1 MRDECLTLV
10 ITDLR
15 TGSKEGQ
22 EDRQQNQ
29 SIENPQDGEDRQD
42 SKEVSG
48 KQKGSGTVSVKS
60 KRVLPSRHP
69 NVTLHQGLR
78 LNNPTA
84 LKSQPQN
91 CSSNSNTRLA
101 WGFVL
106 F

>member
-29 SIENPQDGEDRQD
+29 SVENPQDGEDRQD

-48 KQKGSGTVSVKS
+48 KQKGSGTVSEKQAFCPPGTQMLLCTKGSAQQPHCSEKS
-60 KRVLPSRHP
+60 ATKLQFK
-69 NVTLHQGLR
+69 L
-78 LNNPTA
+78 
-84 LKSQPQN
+84 
-91 CSSNSNTRLA
+91 
-101 WGFVL
+101 
-106 F
+106 

>member
-29 SIENPQDGEDRQD
+29 SVENPQDGEDRQD

-60 KRVLPSRHP
+60 KRSALQAPKCYSAPRA
-69 NVTLHQGLR
+69 Q